1 MAVTEIVGKK
11 FIQVDLG
18 SSGGDWEMTREAV
31 IRKVRLTN
39 IGEGDYMVFYEA
51 AGANPKLFRLDADR
65 PATLFQGRLMTRI
78 GFRWSECSVAAPAN
92 AILSIEVE

>member
-18 SSGGDWEMTREAV
+18 TTGGDWVMSRDMIIRE
-31 IRKVRLTN
+31 IRLT
-39 IGEGDYMVFYEA
+39 GLAAGDYMTFYEA
-51 AGANPKLFRLDADR
+51 AGSNPKIFRLDYDR
-65 PATLFQGRLMTRI
+65 PATFFQGSLMTKL
-78 GFRWSECSVAAPAN
+78 GFNWSECSVATPSG

>member
-18 SSGGDWEMTREAV
+18 TTGGDWVMSRDMIIRE
-31 IRKVRLTN
+31 IRLT
-39 IGEGDYMVFYEA
+39 GLAEGDYVTFYEA
-51 AGANPKLFRLDADR
+51 AGDQPKIVRLDYDR
-65 PATLFQGRLMTRI
+65 PATFFLGNLMTKI
-78 GFRWSECSVAAPAN
+78 GFSWADCSVATPAG

>member
-18 SSGGDWEMTREAV
+18 STGGDWEMSQEAV
-31 IRKVRLTN
+31 IREVRLTG
-39 IGEGDYMVFYEA
+39 IGVSDYMTFYEA
-51 AGANPKLFRLDADR
+51 AGSNPKIFRLDFDR
-65 PATLFQGRLMTRI
+65 PATAFQGRLMTRI
-78 GFRWSECSVAAPAN
+78 GFQWSECSVAIPAS